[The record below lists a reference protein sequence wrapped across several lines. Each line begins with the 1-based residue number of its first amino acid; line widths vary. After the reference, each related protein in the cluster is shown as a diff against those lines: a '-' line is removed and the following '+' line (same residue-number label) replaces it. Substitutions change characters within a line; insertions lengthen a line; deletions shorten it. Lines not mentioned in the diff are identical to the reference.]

1 MDTAYRFACARL
13 AAHYRALGLVTLAD
27 YYAAK
32 ANA

>member
-1 MDTAYRFACARL
+1 MSAEKRFACARL
-13 AAHYRALGLVTLAD
+13 AAFYRAQGLVNLAD